1 MRDLMIAASIRRAL
15 SRYFEPIAMPPD
27 RYGRGFFALLTLMLA
42 TTVITYWLLVWYWHV
57 RWFAGEDRLVEW
69 ITVANF
75 TLAAVFAGLSWRTL
89 RHAGH
94 RRIALLQAL
103 LAAVFLLIVLEEI
116 SWGQRI
122 FGFETP
128 DAIAEVNFQGET
140 TLHNLDG
147 FDRVSNTV
155 TALAAWL
162 AVIGGLIGLTLHRRR
177 LVTSAN
183 MLLPSLIFVPPLA
196 LIIAWNTGGSALRD
210 LAESFGP
217 RPIGDE
223 APELLTSVCAAVYCG
238 MVLAKARALRKLRSS
253 E

>member
-1 MRDLMIAASIRRAL
+1 MQ
-15 SRYFEPIAMPPD
+15 
-27 RYGRGFFALLTLMLA
+27 
-42 TTVITYWLLVWYWHV
+42 
-57 RWFAGEDRLVEW
+57 WFAGEDRLVEW
-69 ITVANF
+69 VTVAGF
-75 TLAAVFAGLSWRTL
+75 VAAAIMGGLSWRTL

-94 RRIALLQAL
+94 RRIALLHAL
-103 LAAVFLLIVLEEI
+103 LAAVFVLIALEEI

-128 DAIAEVNFQGET
+128 DAIAEVNFQDET
-140 TLHNLDG
+140 TLHNLDY

-155 TALAAWL
+155 TVLAAWL

-183 MLLPSLIFVPPLA
+183 LLLPSLIFVPPLA

-210 LAESFGP
+210 LAEAFGP

-223 APELLTSVCAAVYCG
+223 APELLTSVCAAVYAG
-238 MVLAKARALRKLRSS
+238 MVLAKARLLRRR
-253 E
+253 

>member
-1 MRDLMIAASIRRAL
+1 
-15 SRYFEPIAMPPD
+15 MPPD
-27 RYGRGFFALLTLMLA
+27 RYARGFFALLTLMLVS
-42 TTVITYWLLVWYWHV
+42 TVVTYWLLVWYWHV
-57 RWFAGEDRLVEW
+57 QWFAGEDRLVEW
-69 ITVANF
+69 ITVACF
-75 TLAAVFAGLSWRTL
+75 AAAAVMGGLSWRTL

-94 RRIALLQAL
+94 HRIALLHAL
-103 LAAVFLLIVLEEI
+103 LAAVFLLVVLEEI

-128 DAIAEVNFQGET
+128 DVISEVNFQDET
-140 TLHNLDG
+140 TLHNLDY
-147 FDRVSNTV
+147 FDRVFNTA

-183 MLLPSLIFVPPLA
+183 LLLPSLIFVPPLA
-196 LIIAWNTGGSALRD
+196 LIIAWNTGGSTLRD

-223 APELLTSVCAAVYCG
+223 APELLTSVCATVYCG
-238 MVLAKARALRKLRSS
+238 MVLAKAKALRKLRSPR
-253 E
+253 